1 VHVAAEA
8 SSSAHDAWAVH
19 PLRFVVLAGTP
30 ALQVPTAGAAAAP
43 DGVADDRIAV
53 ASLHFVGDNDSV
65 VPRDAAL
72 RVAALFSAAEARGS
86 LRVSVVVLGSPV
98 LRVARRVN
106 PSQRP
111 SGLGGLFA
119 FVSLLLGALC
129 GTCRKRRPQRV

>member
-8 SSSAHDAWAVH
+8 SSSGHDAWAAH

-72 RVAALFSAAEARGS
+72 RVAALFSAAEVRGA
-86 LRVSVVVLGSPV
+86 LRVSVVVLGSLTSAQSSP
-98 LRVARRVN
+98 
-106 PSQRP
+106 P
-111 SGLGGLFA
+111 
-119 FVSLLLGALC
+119 C
-129 GTCRKRRPQRV
+129 